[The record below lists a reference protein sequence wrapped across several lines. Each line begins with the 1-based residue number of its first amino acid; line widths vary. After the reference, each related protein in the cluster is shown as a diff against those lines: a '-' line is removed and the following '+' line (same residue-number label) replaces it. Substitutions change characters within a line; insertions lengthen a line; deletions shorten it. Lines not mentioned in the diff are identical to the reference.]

1 MHGKELFQ
9 KLEHGVRCRAIKF
22 IQHMDSILSD
32 TRKERQGQ
40 RWGQDVK
47 VHMGIWSEPYS

>member
-32 TRKERQGQ
+32 TRKERQQ
-40 RWGQDVK
+40 
-47 VHMGIWSEPYS
+47 YST